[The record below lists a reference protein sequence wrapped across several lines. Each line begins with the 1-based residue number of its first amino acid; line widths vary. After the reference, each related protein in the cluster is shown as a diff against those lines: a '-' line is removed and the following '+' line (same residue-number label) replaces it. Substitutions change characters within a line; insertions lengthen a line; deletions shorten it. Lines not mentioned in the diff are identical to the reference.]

1 MKKITV
7 FLLLG
12 ILVAFQGLAARE
24 ADGRQEYHR
33 IKVGFVKTTHITFPS
48 KVKYVDLGSNYLIA
62 GKADETENV
71 IRVKAAYKG
80 FKEETNFSVICED
93 GSFYTFL
100 VTYSDHPDTLYWEM
114 QPVIS
119 IDKNRPLNKET
130 IVLNDIEG
138 ESPVLFDMIVRS
150 LYEANERCITHLG
163 ERKDRI
169 EATLRGIY
177 VHNDVLYFNLS
188 MKNLSHISYDIDYV
202 RFTVQDKKK
211 LKRTASQVKPVEP
224 ARVFNGGR
232 SGRINPKTAYR
243 AIYAFQKFTISPE
256 KILVVEI
263 AEKKGGRNIRFTVRH
278 SDIIAASSIKKVTL

>member
-1 MKKITV
+1 MKKTTV
-7 FLLLG
+7 FLLLSM
-12 ILVAFQGLAARE
+12 LLAFQGLAGQE
-24 ADGRQEYHR
+24 AYHR
-33 IKVGFVKTTHITFPS
+33 IEVGFVKTTHITFPA

-100 VTYSDHPDTLYWEM
+100 VTYNDHPDTLYYEM

-119 IDKNRPLNKET
+119 VDKNRPLNKET

-150 LYEANERCITHLG
+150 IYEANERCITHLG

-177 VHNDVLYFNLS
+177 VHNDVLYFNLY
-188 MKNLSHISYDIDYV
+188 MKNLSNLSYDIDYV

-211 LKRTASQVKPVEP
+211 LKRTASQVKPIEP

-232 SGRINPKTAYR
+232 AGRINPKTGYR
-243 AIYAFQKFTISPE
+243 AVYAFQKFTISPE

-278 SDIIAASSIKKVTL
+278 SDIIAALPIKKITL

>member
-7 FLLLG
+7 FLLLM
-12 ILVAFQGLAARE
+12 LLAFQGVTAQE
-24 ADGRQEYHR
+24 ACHQQAYHR
-33 IKVGFVKTTHITFPS
+33 IEVGFVKTTHITFPA

-119 IDKNRPLNKET
+119 VDKNRPLNKET

-163 ERKDRI
+163 ERKDKI

-224 ARVFNGGR
+224 ARVFSGGR

-278 SDIIAASSIKKVTL
+278 SDIIAASSIKKITL

>member
-1 MKKITV
+1 MNKIILF
-7 FLLLG
+7 FLLNT
-12 ILVAFQGLAARE
+12 LVALSAGLSADE
-24 ADGRQEYHR
+24 AYYR
-33 IKVGFVKTTHITFPS
+33 IEVGFVKTTHITFPS

-100 VTYSDHPDTLYWEM
+100 TTYSDHPDTLYYEM

-119 IDKNRPLNKET
+119 VDKNRPINKES

-138 ESPVLFDMIVRS
+138 ESPVLFDMIIRS
-150 LYEANERCITHLG
+150 IYRNNERNLTHLG
-163 ERKDRI
+163 ERKDKI

-177 VHNDVLYFNLS
+177 VHNDILYFNLN

-202 RFTVQDKKK
+202 KFSVEDKKK
-211 LKRTASQVKPVEP
+211 LKRTASQTRPIEP
-224 ARVFNGGR
+224 ARMFSGGR
-232 SGRINPKTAYR
+232 AGKINPKTAYR
-243 AIYAFQKFTISPE
+243 AVFAFQKFTISPD

-263 AEKKGGRNIRFTVRH
+263 AEKKGGRNIRFTIRH
-278 SDIIAASSIKKVTL
+278 SDIIAASPINRIDL

>member
-7 FLLLG
+7 FLLLM
-12 ILVAFQGLAARE
+12 LLAFQGVTAQE
-24 ADGRQEYHR
+24 ACHQQAYHR
-33 IKVGFVKTTHITFPS
+33 IEVGFVKTTHITFPA

-119 IDKNRPLNKET
+119 VDKNRPLNKET

-177 VHNDVLYFNLS
+177 VHNDVLYFNLY

-224 ARVFNGGR
+224 ARMFNGGR
-232 SGRINPKTAYR
+232 TGRINPKTAYR

-263 AEKKGGRNIRFTVRH
+263 AERGGGRNIRFTVRH
-278 SDIIAASSIKKVTL
+278 SDITTAQPIKKITL